1 MSGHSKWST
10 IKRAKAKEDA
20 KKSKV
25 FTRLIRELTVAARM
39 GGGDPG
45 ANPRLRDAISKS
57 QSANMPKDTMMRAI
71 QRGAGGEEGTN
82 LEEITYEGY
91 GIAGVAVL
99 VECMTDNK
107 NRTVGEVRHAFSKH
121 GGNMGT
127 TGSVG
132 YMFEKKGVISF
143 APGANEEL
151 ILEKALEAGADD
163 VITNNDGSVDVLTS
177 PETFLAV
184 KTAMDTAKL
193 TYAHADIS
201 MEATT
206 KVTLDFEAAEKTLA
220 LLDRLEELDDVQNVY
235 SNVDIPDDVM
245 EKLG

>member
-1 MSGHSKWST
+1 MAGHSKWAN

-39 GGGDPG
+39 GGGDPN

-57 QSANMPKDTMMRAI
+57 QAANMPKDTMMRAI

-91 GIAGVAVL
+91 GVAGVAVL

-107 NRTVGEVRHAFSKH
+107 NRTVAEVRHAFSKH
-121 GGNMGT
+121 GGNLGT
-127 TGSVG
+127 TGSVA
-132 YMFEKKGVISF
+132 YLFEKKGVISF
-143 APGANEEL
+143 APGANEEV

-163 VITNNDGSVDVLTS
+163 VITHNDGSIDVLTS
-177 PETFLAV
+177 PEMFMTV
-184 KTAMDTAKL
+184 KEAMDTAKL
-193 TYAHADIS
+193 TYAHADVS

-206 KVTLDFEAAEKTLA
+206 KVSLDLEAAEKMLA
-220 LLDRLEELDDVQNVY
+220 MLDRLEELDDVQNVY
-235 SNVDIPDDVM
+235 SNVDISDEIM

>member
-1 MSGHSKWST
+1 MSGHSKWAT

-45 ANPRLRDAISKS
+45 GNPRLRDAISKS
-57 QSANMPKDTMMRAI
+57 QAANMPKDTMMRAVH
-71 QRGAGGEEGTN
+71 RGAGGDDGVA

-99 VECMTDNK
+99 VECMTDNR

-132 YMFEKKGVISF
+132 FMFEKKGVISF
-143 APGANEEL
+143 EPGADEEL

-163 VITNNDGSVDVLTS
+163 VVTNDDGSVDVMTT
-177 PETFLAV
+177 PETFTAV
-184 KTAMDTAKL
+184 KEAMDAAKL
-193 TYAHADIS
+193 KYVHADIS
-201 MEATT
+201 MEAMT

-235 SNVDIPDDVM
+235 SNIDIPEDVM
-245 EKLG
+245 AKLV

>member
-20 KKSKV
+20 KKSKI
-25 FTRLIRELTVAARM
+25 FTRLIRELSIAARM
-39 GGGDPG
+39 GGGEPS
-45 ANPRLRDAISKS
+45 ANPRLRDAISKA
-57 QSANMPKDTMMRAI
+57 QSANMPKDTLMRAVS
-71 QRGAGGEEGTN
+71 RGAGGEEGTN

-143 APGANEEL
+143 APGANEEM

-163 VITNNDGSVDVLTS
+163 VITNDDGSVDVLTS
-177 PETFLAV
+177 PELFLAV
-184 KTAMDTAKL
+184 KTAMDAAKL
-193 TYAHADIS
+193 TYAHADMS
-201 MEATT
+201 MEAVT
-206 KVTLDFEAAEKTLA
+206 KVTLDLEAAEKTLA

-235 SNVDIPDDVM
+235 SNVDIPDEIM

>member
-20 KKSKV
+20 KRSKV

-39 GGGDPG
+39 GGGDAN
-45 ANPRLRDAISKS
+45 ANPRLRDAISKA
-57 QSANMPKDTMMRAI
+57 QSANMPKDTMMRAVS
-71 QRGAGGEEGTN
+71 RGAGGDDGAN

-91 GIAGVAVL
+91 GTAGVAVL

-107 NRTVGEVRHAFSKH
+107 NRTVAEVRHAFSKH

-132 YMFEKKGVISF
+132 FMFEKKGVISF
-143 APGANEEL
+143 EPGANEDV

-163 VITNNDGSVDVLTS
+163 VVTNDDGSVDVITAPDMFTS
-177 PETFLAV
+177 V
-184 KTAMDTAKL
+184 KEAMDAAKL

-201 MEATT
+201 MEAVT
-206 KVTLDFEAAEKTLA
+206 KVTLDLDAAEKNLA
-220 LLDRLEELDDVQNVY
+220 LLDRLEELDDVQAVY
-235 SNVDIPDDVM
+235 SNVDIPEDVM
-245 EKLG
+245 EKLV